1 MKKALSILLA
11 MGMTVGM
18 VAGCGDTADNS
29 SAADNS
35 AAASTEAG
43 TDGTQAAAS
52 AADIKVGVIYIG
64 DENEGYTAA
73 HMAGIDEMA
82 ANLGLSDDQI
92 IEKTTIPEDEKAY
105 DAAVDLAEQGC
116 DIIFAT
122 SFGHETYILQA
133 AQEYPD
139 IQFCHATGFKAA
151 GSGLANMHNYFDAIY
166 EARYVSGVVAGMKLN
181 EMIENGTITAD
192 QAKIGYVGAYPYA
205 EVISGFT
212 SFYLGSAFQPL
223 RHYVPPPLYG

>member
-29 SAADNS
+29 SVADNS

-92 IEKTTIPEDEKAY
+92 IEKTTIPEDESCY
-105 DAAVDLAEQGC
+105 DAAVDLADQGC
-116 DIIFAT
+116 NIIFAT

-139 IQFCHATGFKAA
+139 IQFCHATGYQAA
-151 GSGLANMHNYFDAIY
+151 SSGL
-166 EARYVSGVVAGMKLN
+166 SMKHV
-181 EMIENGTITAD
+181 M
-192 QAKIGYVGAYPYA
+192 YP
-205 EVISGFT
+205 V
-212 SFYLGSAFQPL
+212 LLQ
-223 RHYVPPPLYG
+223 V